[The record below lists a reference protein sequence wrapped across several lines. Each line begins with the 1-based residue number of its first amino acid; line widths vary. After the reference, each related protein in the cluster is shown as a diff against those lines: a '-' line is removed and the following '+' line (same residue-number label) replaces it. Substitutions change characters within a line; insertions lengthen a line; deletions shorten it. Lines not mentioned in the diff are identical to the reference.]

1 LGYRAGMLLTIS
13 GPGQYNRLPMQHPS
27 QPSGGVRSWFL
38 STDRVATSVGIVLFL
53 MIFERIFWIA
63 RGIVFPRVLGPAEYG
78 IYTLA
83 MFPVPL
89 MATLA
94 SLGVPSAFG
103 RYISRYTANGTV
115 RWFLRRTYLITT
127 ALSVVIAGT
136 VIAGASFF
144 SRLIFGDPS
153 HGVVIALAAM
163 SIPTLLLI
171 KNLSTTF
178 MGLKLFRA
186 GRFVESSQIVIYA
199 AVGIPLI
206 LVWPIAA
213 AGVLGFAIASLVSVA
228 IFAPLLSSYIKQI
241 EPAGKA
247 VDEPRFHRNLLKFT
261 IWFTITPILASLF
274 LYVDRLSLQRLM
286 SAADQGIYSTTVNL
300 SESISAIG
308 LAITNVIYPHLSTT
322 WEAGNRDKA
331 LRDLDLA
338 LRVTSMILLVA
349 GLTLIVL
356 GKWIILLLLGSEFV
370 PGAQALPFLV
380 VFFLFTILVW
390 LFGVYPPLIEK
401 TYVAAIGYVVALP
414 CSVLLNLT
422 LIPRMGIVGAALATM
437 MSYFLMWCIVA
448 AVCHRFGMPVNKRM
462 VVVCLL
468 TFVLLL
474 PVPIAVACVAAVLY
488 VCIRRTWLFS
498 FAERET
504 VYAEVRRF
512 VGKARS
518 VLQGRR

>member
-1 LGYRAGMLLTIS
+1 
-13 GPGQYNRLPMQHPS
+13 MQHPS
-27 QPSGGVRSWFL
+27 QPSRGVRTWFL

-78 IYTLA
+78 IYTLG

-103 RYISRYTANGTV
+103 RYISRYAGNGTV
-115 RWFLRRTYLITT
+115 RWFLKRTYLITT
-127 ALSVVIAGT
+127 ALSVGIAG
-136 VIAGASFF
+136 VVVARPSLF

-153 HGVVIALAAM
+153 HSVVIALAAM
-163 SIPTLLLI
+163 SIPTVMI
-171 KNLSTTF
+171 IRNLSTTF

-199 AVGIPLI
+199 VVGIPLLLI
-206 LVWPIAA
+206 WRTAT
-213 AGVLGFAIASLVSVA
+213 AGVLSFAVASLASVV

-241 EPAGKA
+241 EPAGKP
-247 VDEPRFHRNLLKFT
+247 VRELRFHRNLFKFT

-308 LAITNVIYPHLSTT
+308 LAITSVIYPHLSTT

-338 LRVTSMILLVA
+338 LRVTSIILLIA

-380 VFFLFTILVW
+380 VFYLFTILVW

-401 TYVAAIGYVVALP
+401 TYVAAIGYVAALP
-414 CSVLLNLT
+414 CSIALNLT
-422 LIPRMGIVGAALATM
+422 LIPHLGIVGAALATM
-437 MSYFLMWCIVA
+437 VSYFLMWCIVA
-448 AVCHRFGMPVNKRM
+448 AVCYRFGMPVNKRM
-462 VVVCLL
+462 LVVCLL

-474 PVPIAVACVAAVLY
+474 PVPIAAACVAAVLY
-488 VCIRRTWLFS
+488 VCVRRTWIFS
-498 FAERET
+498 LAEREI
-504 VYAEVRRF
+504 VYAEARRF
-512 VGKARS
+512 AGKARS
-518 VLQGRR
+518 VLRRRPR